1 MKPLERTV
9 ITTDGEVDDQNSM
22 LRALLYSNDMDI
34 AGIVMTSS
42 MYHYAGNET
51 TTPYRWTGTRWIFD
65 LLDAYE
71 KVYDNLICH
80 DPDYPSPSYLRS
92 ITKIG
97 NISNQGEMDE
107 ITEGSMFLEKLFLD
121 EDPRTLYVQTWGGTN
136 TTARALRSIEEKWK
150 DTDQWKE
157 IQAKI
162 NEKVVIYIILDQD
175 ASYQNYIA
183 PHWPEI
189 RIINDTSNFW
199 HFAYAWQYHSDK
211 VNTALKGDWCYRHLV
226 DNSSPLMM
234 HYALMG
240 DGKMVEGELYEEQRG
255 TEEYLKANPNYQK
268 YDFIS
273 EGDSPSFFYLLDVG
287 LRSLEEPS
295 YGGWGGRFGR
305 INDRLY
311 MNTVMDYDPY
321 SKQFEAQYTL
331 SRWFDAIQNDF
342 ASRVQWTLT
351 KEDKREFHAPVLK
364 IKEGLNLKAE
374 PGETIHLHVD
384 VLNREEGECSYHWWR
399 YFEADTYRP
408 LNLDTEIIRAGDLQL
423 NIVGKTNE
431 DILDPIQIH
440 NVNTQNM
447 SFTIPEDAH
456 KGDTIHMVIEV
467 STKDEIPLT
476 RYQRVIITVE

>member
-1 MKPLERTV
+1 MERTV

-22 LRALLYSNDMDI
+22 IRALLYSNDMDI

-42 MYHYAGNET
+42 MYHYAGNDMVA
-51 TTPYRWTGTRWIFD
+51 PFRWTGIQWIYD

-80 DPDYPSPSYLRS
+80 DSNYPTPNYLRR

-107 ITEGSMFLEKLFLD
+107 VTEGSAFLEELFMD
-121 EDPRTLYVQTWGGTN
+121 EDPRTLYVQTWGGAN

-150 DTDQWKE
+150 DTEQWE
-157 IQAKI
+157 TIQTKI

-183 PHWPEI
+183 PNWPDI
-189 RIINDTSNFW
+189 RIINDASNFW

-211 VNTALKGDWCYRHLV
+211 VNVKLKGDWCYRYLV
-226 DNSSPLMM
+226 NNSSPLMA

-240 DGKMVEGELYEEQRG
+240 DGKLVDGELYEEQRG
-255 TEEYLKANPNYQK
+255 TEDYLKANPNYHR

-287 LRSLEEPS
+287 LRSLENPS

-311 MNTVMDYDPY
+311 KNTVLDYDPY

-351 KEDKREFHAPVLK
+351 KEDKKAFHAPILRV
-364 IKEGLNLKAE
+364 KEGLDLMAE
-374 PGETIHLHVD
+374 PGDLIHLHVD
-384 VLNREEGECSYHWWR
+384 VLNKKEEECSYCWWR
-399 YFEADTYRP
+399 YFEADTYRN
-408 LNLDTEIIRAGDLQL
+408 LKLDTEVIQAGDLQL
-423 NIVGKTNE
+423 NIIGKTGE
-431 DILDPIQIH
+431 EVLDPIQIY
-440 NVNTQNM
+440 NANTPTM
-447 SFTIPEDAH
+447 SFTIPKDAR
-456 KGDTIHMVIEV
+456 KGDTIHMIIEV
-467 STKDEIPLT
+467 ITRDEIPLT
-476 RYQRVIITVE
+476 RYQRVIISVK